1 MPLARRGRLLDIGCA
16 NGNFLRAFGAQN
28 PGWALSGLENS
39 TLWRETVL
47 GVPGVEGYHCDLGE
61 LDGQRFDLIVMSHV
75 LEHIPDPVHYLAGL
89 GALLEEGGRLCLAV
103 PDIRQNPI
111 DLLVLDHC
119 THFDAAS
126 LGRVLNRGGFPAQAL
141 QADIIRREIIAISP
155 FDGVCSDPESAALGT
170 VAADSLA
177 YLTALMARARELRA
191 GNARLGIMG
200 TSTAAIWITG
210 ELGMAVDF
218 YVDEDMRRI
227 GKTLFGKPILSLQQ
241 VPAGTCVFMPMTG
254 VVARSSSSGSGA
266 PTSISPI
273 WRGHESRL
281 QEGPFMTA
289 AELRARILDLVE
301 TFARENWPEQP
312 FIPGTTPVP
321 VSGKVFDG
329 EDVRTL
335 VDASLDFWLTTGRF
349 AEQFEREFARFMGV
363 RCGLAGE
370 LRLLGQP
377 AGPHRPHLAAAGAI
391 GPCSRATRSSPCRRA
406 SPPPST
412 RSCRTGWCRCSWMSS
427 IPTYNVD
434 VTPPG
439 GSAVAPRTRA
449 VMLAHTLGNPFDLD
463 GVHGVWRRHR
473 LWLIEDC
480 CDALGPR
487 YRRTPVG
494 TFGDLATVSF
504 YPAHHITMGEGGAV
518 LTADPLLK
526 KLVESFRDWG
536 RDCWC
541 EPGRDNTCGKRFDWQ
556 LGQLPHGYDHK
567 YTYSRAGYNL
577 KLTDYAGGGGPFP
590 AAQAALVHQCA
601 ERQLRLAAGAPAA
614 P

>member
-1 MPLARRGRLLDIGCA
+1 VRLFPEIGRFRPVASDNRIVEGPLALLECADCGVLQKNTGSAWRELAGRIYASYAVNQSDGEEPFLFSSIYGPGPRAGILATHLAHAMPLARRGRLLDIGCA

-254 VVARSSSSGSGA
+254 VVARSVLE
-266 PTSISPI
+266 
-273 WRGHESRL
+273 R
-281 QEGPFMTA
+281 
-289 AELRARILDLVE
+289 
-301 TFARENWPEQP
+301 
-312 FIPGTTPVP
+312 
-321 VSGKVFDG
+321 
-329 EDVRTL
+329 VR
-335 VDASLDFWLTTGRF
+335 
-349 AEQFEREFARFMGV
+349 
-363 RCGLAGE
+363 
-370 LRLLGQP
+370 
-377 AGPHRPHLAAAGAI
+377 
-391 GPCSRATRSSPCRRA
+391 
-406 SPPPST
+406 
-412 RSCRTGWCRCSWMSS
+412 RT
-427 IPTYNVD
+427 D
-434 VTPPG
+434 
-439 GSAVAPRTRA
+439 
-449 VMLAHTLGNPFDLD
+449 FDLT
-463 GVHGVWRRHR
+463 
-473 LWLIEDC
+473 
-480 CDALGPR
+480 
-487 YRRTPVG
+487 Y
-494 TFGDLATVSF
+494 LAWT
-504 YPAHHITMGEGGAV
+504 
-518 LTADPLLK
+518 
-526 KLVESFRDWG
+526 
-536 RDCWC
+536 
-541 EPGRDNTCGKRFDWQ
+541 
-556 LGQLPHGYDHK
+556 
-567 YTYSRAGYNL
+567 
-577 KLTDYAGGGGPFP
+577 
-590 AAQAALVHQCA
+590 
-601 ERQLRLAAGAPAA
+601 
-614 P
+614 